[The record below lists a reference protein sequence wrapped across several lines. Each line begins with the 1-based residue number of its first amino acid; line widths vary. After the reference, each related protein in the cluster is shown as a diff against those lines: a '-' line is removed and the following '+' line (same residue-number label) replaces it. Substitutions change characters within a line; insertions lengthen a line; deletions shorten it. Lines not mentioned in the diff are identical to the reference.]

1 MSGVFTRVAI
11 RLIICGAV
19 FVVAALGLWIRVRD
33 SLQRF
38 VKRCLASRVLRGCPG
53 ATRGDTMGAS
63 PPLVHSFTFEGWAFL
78 AAARVWM
85 EEWAGVQDRKISS

>member
-33 SLQRF
+33 SLQLF
-38 VKRCLASRVLRGCPG
+38 AKRRLASRVLRGCPG

-63 PPLVHSFTFEGWAFL
+63 PPLVRWLTIEGWACL
-78 AAARVWM
+78 ADARGQT
-85 EEWAGVQDRKISS
+85 EE